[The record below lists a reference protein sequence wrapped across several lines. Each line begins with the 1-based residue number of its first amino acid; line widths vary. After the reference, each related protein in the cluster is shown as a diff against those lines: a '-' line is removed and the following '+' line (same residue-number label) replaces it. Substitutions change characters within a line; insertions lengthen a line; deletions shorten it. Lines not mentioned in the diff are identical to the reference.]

1 MIFAF
6 LIFFLIIVLS
16 FFYLSYRIFILLV
29 EIVKLKKLR
38 QILENKKRS
47 HVIKQKIK
55 HKINKAILK
64 KRIKKGRFSSMI
76 IKNMSVIIFAILF

>member
-1 MIFAF
+1 MIYAF

-16 FFYLSYRIFILLV
+16 FFYLSYQIFLLLV

-38 QILENKKRS
+38 QILEKEKRS
-47 HVIKQKIK
+47 SVIKQKIK
-55 HKINKAILK
+55 QKINKAILK

-76 IKNMSVIIFAILF
+76 YQKVKNDA

>member
-1 MIFAF
+1 MIYAF

-16 FFYLSYRIFILLV
+16 FFYLSYQIFLLLV

-38 QILENKKRS
+38 QILEKEKIS
-47 HVIKQKIK
+47 SVIKKKIK
-55 HKINKAILK
+55 QKINKAILK

-76 IKNMSVIIFAILF
+76 YQKVTNDT